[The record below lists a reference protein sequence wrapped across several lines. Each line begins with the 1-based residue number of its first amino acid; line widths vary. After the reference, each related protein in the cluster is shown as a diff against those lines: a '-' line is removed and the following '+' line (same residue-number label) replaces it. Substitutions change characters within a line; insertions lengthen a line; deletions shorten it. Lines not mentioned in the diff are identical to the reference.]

1 MTLAEDEKEVVV
13 VSLEVWS
20 VITTGIVVLIAI
32 ATSNRSLGQRID
44 RLAEQLG
51 NVREQLGRV
60 ECLLEGIGLT
70 RRKGAGKGRGDE
82 PAPAP
87 SRR

>member
-20 VITTGIVVLIAI
+20 VITTGIVILIAI
-32 ATSNRSLGQRID
+32 ATSNRSLGQHID

-51 NVREQLGRV
+51 NVRERLGRV
-60 ECLLEGIGLT
+60 EGLLEGLGLA
-70 RRKGAGKGRGDE
+70 RWERAGKGRGDE
-82 PAPAP
+82 QAPAP
-87 SRR
+87 SRT

>member
-1 MTLAEDEKEVVV
+1 MSPEF
-13 VSLEVWS
+13 WS

-32 ATSNRSLGQRID
+32 ATSNRALRQELGGRIDRLTERVD

-51 NVREQLGRV
+51 DVRERLGRV
-60 ECLLEGIGLT
+60 EGLLAGPKLT

-87 SRR
+87 SRP